1 KNEDQIRQLD
11 HKYGSLVSMI
21 QGLGQKHQ
29 PMLHMKGGEED
40 VTEARTE
47 QDFKVEEWAEEV
59 DGEEH
64 RLSDI
69 KSEPADDVDIK
80 VEERTSHFDRPLK
93 EIRVGESPSR
103 PWGISVPLGAHIPA
117 SAASHHEKPGL
128 VNEVNSNRPEPPT
141 PPACSHNGG
150 DTKRPRKSAEAG
162 ERQPTMLFTGPVFI
176 GYAPDQIADI
186 IQRAGLGKDR

>member
-1 KNEDQIRQLD
+1 
-11 HKYGSLVSMI
+11 MI

-29 PMLHMKGGEED
+29 PMLHSKSGEEN
-40 VTEARTE
+40 VSQARTE
-47 QDFKVEEWAEEV
+47 QDGKVVEWAEEV
-59 DGEEH
+59 EGEE
-64 RLSDI
+64 RSILDI
-69 KSEPADDVDIK
+69 PSEPPDDVDGK

-103 PWGISVPLGAHIPA
+103 PWGISVPLGAHIPT

-141 PPACSHNGG
+141 PPAGSHNGG
-150 DTKRPRKSAEAG
+150 DTKRPRKSAETG
-162 ERQPTMLFTGPVFI
+162 ERQPSMLFTGPVFI

-186 IQRAGLGKDR
+186 IQRAGLGKDK